1 MKYNSRDYLFI
12 DGEAPC
18 LIGLIQGDEIT
29 AVHLLSKDSQV
40 GNIYR
45 GYVKNV
51 LPAMDCAFV
60 DFGHRDTGYLPMKN
74 IYPKEYREKIKGG
87 DTVIVEVKKMP
98 LREKRA
104 VLSLDYSLRGEYLVL
119 LPESRGVR
127 LSKKIDDES
136 IRTSLKE
143 WAKSLPW
150 DRGMII
156 RTEAAI
162 CDRSHLDREFSYLY
176 AIYDAIEKSRQFLP
190 PTKLLRTQDHG
201 LDILSKYGDLPVV
214 INDKRFKERI
224 GEDRNIIVDPSFS
237 IRSMAKWRSKFNAI
251 FSKTVALPSG
261 GNIVINTAEAC
272 QVIDVNSGSVKK
284 SGSFSDMRRRLN
296 REAAEMLVK
305 HIKLRNLS
313 GMIVVDFVHGM
324 DEGERKDITSLI
336 EEGLKDDMVI
346 TTVFGF
352 TAMGLF
358 EIARQRRDL
367 RFEEQYELAKRHHQ
381 EALKEKI
388 KRENSL

>member
-1 MKYNSRDYLFI
+1 MKYNSNKYLFI
-12 DGEAPC
+12 DGEAPN
-18 LIGLIQGDEIT
+18 LIGLIDGEEIA
-29 AVHLLSKDSQV
+29 AVHLLSKDSHV

-60 DFGHRDTGYLPMKN
+60 DFGHKDTGYLPMKN
-74 IYPKEYREKIKGG
+74 VYPKEYREKIKGG

-119 LPESRGVR
+119 LPESKGVR

-136 IRTSLKE
+136 IRASLRE

-150 DRGMII
+150 DKGMII
-156 RTEAAI
+156 RTEAAA
-162 CDRSHLDREFSYLY
+162 CDRNHLDREFLYLY
-176 AIYDAIEKSRQFLP
+176 DLYDSIEKNRHFLP
-190 PTKLLRTQDHG
+190 PTKLLRTQDNG
-201 LDILSKYGDLPVV
+201 LDILSKHGDLPVV
-214 INDKRFKERI
+214 INDKRFRERI
-224 GEDRNIIVDPSFS
+224 GEERDIIVDPSFS
-237 IRSMAKWRSKFNAI
+237 IRSMAKWRSKFNSI
-251 FSKTVALPSG
+251 FSRTVALPSG
-261 GNIVINTAEAC
+261 GNIVFNVAEAC
-272 QVIDVNSGSVKK
+272 QIIDVNSGSVKK
-284 SGSFSDMRRRLN
+284 EGSFSRMRHQLN
-296 REAAEMLVK
+296 LEAAEMLVK

-313 GMIVVDFVHGM
+313 GMIVVDFLHGM
-324 DEGERKDITSLI
+324 KGDERKEITSLI
-336 EEGLKDDMVI
+336 EDGLKDDVVI

-367 RFEEQYELAKRHHQ
+367 SFQEQYELAERRHQ
-381 EALKEKI
+381 EAIKEKI
-388 KRENSL
+388 KRDNSL

>member
-1 MKYNSRDYLFI
+1 MKYNSNKYLFI
-12 DGEAPC
+12 DGEAPS
-18 LIGLIQGDEIT
+18 LIGLIDGEEIA
-29 AVHLLSKDSQV
+29 AVHLLSKDSHV

-60 DFGHRDTGYLPMKN
+60 DFGHKDTGYLPMKN
-74 IYPKEYREKIKGG
+74 VYPKEYRDKIKGG

-119 LPESRGVR
+119 LPESKGVR

-136 IRTSLKE
+136 IRASLRE

-150 DRGMII
+150 DKGMII
-156 RTEAAI
+156 RTEAAT
-162 CDRSHLDREFSYLY
+162 CDRNHLDREFLYLY
-176 AIYDAIEKSRQFLP
+176 DLYDSIEKSRQFLP
-190 PTKLLRTQDHG
+190 PTKLLRTQDNG
-201 LDILSKYGDLPVV
+201 LDILSKHGDLPVV

-224 GEDRNIIVDPSFS
+224 GEERDIIVDPSFS
-237 IRSMAKWRSKFNAI
+237 IRSMAKWRSKFNSI
-251 FSKTVALPSG
+251 FSRTVALPSG
-261 GNIVINTAEAC
+261 GNIVFNVAEAC
-272 QVIDVNSGSVKK
+272 QIIDVNSGSVKK
-284 SGSFSDMRRRLN
+284 EGSFSRMRHQLN
-296 REAAEMLVK
+296 LEAAEMLVK

-313 GMIVVDFVHGM
+313 GMIVVDFLHGM
-324 DEGERKDITSLI
+324 KEDERKEITSLI
-336 EEGLKDDMVI
+336 EDGLKDDVVI

-367 RFEEQYELAKRHHQ
+367 SFQEQYELAERRHQ
-381 EALKEKI
+381 EAIKEKI
-388 KRENSL
+388 KRDNSL

>member
-1 MKYNSRDYLFI
+1 
-12 DGEAPC
+12 
-18 LIGLIQGDEIT
+18 
-29 AVHLLSKDSQV
+29 
-40 GNIYR
+40 
-45 GYVKNV
+45 
-51 LPAMDCAFV
+51 
-60 DFGHRDTGYLPMKN
+60 
-74 IYPKEYREKIKGG
+74 
-87 DTVIVEVKKMP
+87 
-98 LREKRA
+98 
-104 VLSLDYSLRGEYLVL
+104 
-119 LPESRGVR
+119 
-127 LSKKIDDES
+127 
-136 IRTSLKE
+136 
-143 WAKSLPW
+143 
-150 DRGMII
+150 
-156 RTEAAI
+156 
-162 CDRSHLDREFSYLY
+162 
-176 AIYDAIEKSRQFLP
+176 
-190 PTKLLRTQDHG
+190 
-201 LDILSKYGDLPVV
+201 
-214 INDKRFKERI
+214 
-224 GEDRNIIVDPSFS
+224 
-237 IRSMAKWRSKFNAI
+237 MAKWRSKFNAI